1 MKQKV
6 TLTIFL
12 ALIGMVFLLR
22 PHIWSAGT
30 PVDQIRVTVDR
41 VLAILQDPSLSS
53 DEKRQARR
61 DQLRQ
66 AIFPTFDFAEMA
78 KRSLGSHW
86 RRRSPAEQEEF
97 VSLFTDLIQ
106 NSYVGSIESYNGDKV
121 AYLREVQDKNYAE
134 VGTNIITAKG
144 EEFSINYRLHLQG
157 GEWKVYDVV
166 IENISIVNNYR
177 SQFNRVIN
185 RSSYEELLRVLKEK
199 QQG

>member
-1 MKQKV
+1 MKQKF

-12 ALIGMVFLLR
+12 ALMGMIFALR
-22 PHIWSAGT
+22 PPIWSAGT
-30 PVDQIRVTVDR
+30 PVDQVRVTVDR
-41 VLAILQDPSLSS
+41 VLAILQDPGLSS

-86 RRRSPAEQEEF
+86 RRRSPAEQKEF
-97 VSLFTDLIQ
+97 VDLFTDLLQ
-106 NSYVGSIESYNGDKV
+106 TSYVGTIESYNGDKV

-134 VGTNIITAKG
+134 VGTNIVSAKG
-144 EEFSINYRLHLQG
+144 QEFTINYRLHLQD